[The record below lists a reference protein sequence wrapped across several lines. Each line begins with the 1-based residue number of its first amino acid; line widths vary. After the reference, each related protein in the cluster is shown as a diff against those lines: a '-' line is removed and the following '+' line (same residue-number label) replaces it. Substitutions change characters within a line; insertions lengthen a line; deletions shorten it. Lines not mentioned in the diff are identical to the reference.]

1 MSWRDCIQSAID
13 SGRISAAKGA
23 RAFET
28 FDEKFDE
35 AIADGATEGEAVLR
49 AADAAVEEIT
59 ELNKGKRWA
68 RINEMQRQHDIYQR
82 LMKATDPRRELER
95 IMVDTELSYETV
107 RGIAMANLD
116 RLLMKYK
123 PKKGGLHVP
132 TDGLDDIVYAA
143 YPDTAGRASREG
155 KELFDAIFEAQEV
168 LRKEANM
175 YGANIPENPNRRLAQ
190 THEQR
195 LVQAVTKET
204 WVEDHM
210 RTLDWDVMRFEG
222 KAISEAKREE
232 VLGRVYDGIVNDGA
246 GRGSPAQNQ
255 QPSLANRLARDRFL
269 YYKDADSYI
278 AMQKKYGRGNLYE
291 QTIGLID
298 HMSMEISLLKHF
310 GPSPDTTREFA
321 KRVGRER
328 AAQLNNARPV
338 GKRNVVNN
346 YDDYAR
352 EVFDEMYAIHT
363 RQIGSPDGNLMAQT
377 FSTLRTIAVSA
388 KLGGVFIPT
397 VFGDIAN
404 ARVARRMMNLPEVRV
419 IRSYFA
425 NFVPTKAKTQEA
437 IRAGII
443 FENGI
448 SLAFNRQRYFGALD
462 GPHWAR
468 RWSDIT
474 YRAGLAAHATQVGRN
489 AAGKEFMGVLASY
502 KDTSFDELP
511 FAPLLIENGIEAADW
526 DAFRATPL
534 YNFGGATWLRP
545 IDMWQAGDDTAK
557 KVAEKFQNAMQLY
570 IRTAIPEPTLRS
582 RVAMG
587 EAIPPNSFRGQ
598 LWRTMTSLVSFPVS
612 IYFNQLRRIAE
623 APRIRDK
630 LNYAARY
637 FAWMTAGGMFIT
649 QVKALAN
656 GQELYNMDP
665 TLAFEDFPRFADFY
679 GRAIINGGSLGIL
692 GDMVFN
698 NINLSN
704 SSRRP
709 GNPTEEYLRALHRLT
724 LDNVIDAGHAALYA
738 AGATSTQPDD
748 LELGSDLLRFMDAN
762 VPDLW
767 QTKLVL
773 QRAITDDL
781 FERADPAGWQRYQR
795 YLREHEE
802 GMWWAPGEDPQ
813 VPNFAT
819 AIGGE

>member
-13 SGRISAAKGA
+13 SGRISASKGA

-35 AIADGATEGEAVLR
+35 ALAEGATEGEAMLR
-49 AADAAVEEIT
+49 AADRAVEEIT

-68 RINEMQRQHDIYQR
+68 RISEMQRQHDIYQR
-82 LMKATDPRRELER
+82 LMNAADPRRELER
-95 IMVDTELSYETV
+95 LMVDTELSYETV

-132 TDGLDDIVYAA
+132 TDGLDDIVRAA
-143 YPDTAGRASREG
+143 YDEGGTPAGR
-155 KELFDAIFEAQEV
+155 ELFETIFEAQET

-175 YGANIPENPNRRLAQ
+175 YGATIPENKNRRLAQ
-190 THEQR
+190 THDQTK
-195 LVQAVTKET
+195 VQAVAREV

-210 RTLDWDVMRFEG
+210 RGLDWEIMRFEG
-222 KAISEAKREE
+222 KVIPEAQREE

-269 YYKDADSYI
+269 YYKNADSYI

-310 GPSPDTTREFA
+310 GPSPETAKEFA
-321 KRVGRER
+321 KRVGRDR
-328 AAQLNNARPV
+328 AAQLNNERPV
-338 GKRNVVNN
+338 GKRNVVQK

-377 FSTLRTIAVSA
+377 FSTLRTVAVSA

-404 ARVARRMMNLPEVRV
+404 ARVARRVMNLPEVKV

-425 NFVPTKAKTQEA
+425 NFVPTKANTQEA

-448 SLAFNRQRYFGALD
+448 SLAFNRQRYFGSLD

-489 AAGKEFMGVLASY
+489 AAGKEFMGVLAAH
-502 KDTSFDELP
+502 KDMSFDELP
-511 FAPLLIENGIEAADW
+511 FAPLLIENGIAREDW
-526 DAFRATPL
+526 NALRATPL
-534 YNFGGATWLRP
+534 YNYGGTTWLRP
-545 IDMWQAGDDTAK
+545 IDMWQAGDDAAK

-598 LWRTMTSLVSFPVS
+598 LWRTMTSLLSFPVS

-623 APRIRDK
+623 APRLRDK
-630 LNYAARY
+630 LKFGAMY
-637 FAWMTAGGMFIT
+637 FGWMTAGGMFIT
-649 QVKALAN
+649 QAKALLN
-656 GQELYNMDP
+656 GQELYDMDP
-665 TLAFEDFPRFADFY
+665 TNLWNDFPRFADFY
-679 GRAIINGGSLGIL
+679 GRSLVNGGSLGIL
-692 GDMVFN
+692 GDMIFN

-709 GNPTEEYLRALHRLT
+709 GNPSEEYLKSLHKLT
-724 LDNVIDAGHAALYA
+724 LDNMIDAGHAFLYDRGSITTPPDELE
-738 AGATSTQPDD
+738 AGRD
-748 LELGSDLLRFMDAN
+748 LMRFIDNN

-767 QTKLVL
+767 YAKLIL
-773 QRAITDDL
+773 QRALTDDL
-781 FERADPAGWQRYQR
+781 FERGDPAGWQRYQR
-795 YLREHEE
+795 YAQEHEE
-802 GMWWAPGEDPQ
+802 GMWWRPGEEPQ
-813 VPNFAT
+813 APNFAT
-819 AIGGE
+819 AIGDE

>member
-13 SGRISAAKGA
+13 SGRISAAKGG
-23 RAFET
+23 RAFEA
-28 FDEKFDE
+28 FDE
-35 AIADGATEGEAVLR
+35 AYDETIAGGATEGEAVMR
-49 AADAAVEEIT
+49 AADLAVERIT

-68 RINEMQRQHDIYQR
+68 RINEMQRQHEIYQR
-82 LMKATDPRRELER
+82 LMKAPDPRRELENL
-95 IMVDTELSYETV
+95 MNDADLSYDTV
-107 RGIAMANLD
+107 RGFAMANLD

-123 PKKGGLHVP
+123 PRKGGLHIP
-132 TDGLDDIVYAA
+132 TDGLDGIVRAA
-143 YPDTAGRASREG
+143 YKEG
-155 KELFDAIFEAQEV
+155 GTPEDKELFEAIFEAQEI

-175 YGANIPENPNRRLAQ
+175 YGASIPENPNRRLAQ
-190 THEQR
+190 THDQK
-195 LVQAVTKET
+195 LVQAVQKET

-210 RTLDWDVMRFEG
+210 RTLDWEIMRFEG
-222 KAISEAKREE
+222 KNIPVDKREE
-232 VLGRVYDGIVNDGA
+232 VLERVYDGIVNDGA
-246 GRGSPAQNQ
+246 GRGNPAQNQ
-255 QPSLANRLARDRFL
+255 QGSLATRLARDRFL

-310 GPSPDTTREFA
+310 GPSPDTAKEFA

-328 AAQLNNARPV
+328 AAEINNSRAP
-338 GKRNVVNN
+338 GKRTVVQK

-363 RQIGSPDGNLMAQT
+363 RKIGAPDGNLMAQT
-377 FSTLRTIAVSA
+377 FSTLRTLAVSA

-404 ARVARRMMNLPEVRV
+404 ARVARLVMNLPEVRV
-419 IRSYFA
+419 IRSYFG
-425 NFVPTKAKTQEA
+425 NFVPTKAKTEEA

-474 YRAGLAAHATQVGRN
+474 YRTGLAAHATQVGRN
-489 AAGKEFMGVLASY
+489 AAGKEFMGVLAQY
-502 KDTSFDELP
+502 KDTPFDDLA
-511 FAPLLIENGIEAADW
+511 FAPLLIENGITREDW
-526 DAFRATPL
+526 DTFRATPL
-534 YNFGGATWLRP
+534 YQFGGATWLRP
-545 IDMWQAGDDTAK
+545 IDMWSAGDDTAK

-570 IRTAIPEPTLRS
+570 IRTAVPEPTLRS

-587 EAIPPNSFRGQ
+587 EAWAPNAFRTQ
-598 LWRTMTSLVSFPVS
+598 VFRTMTSLLSFPVS
-612 IYFNQLRRIAE
+612 IYFNQLRRIAD
-623 APRIRDK
+623 APRLRDK
-630 LNYAARY
+630 LNYGARY

-649 QVKALAN
+649 QAKALAN

-665 TLAFEDFPRFADFY
+665 TLALEDFPRFADFY
-679 GRAIINGGSLGIL
+679 GRALLNGGSLGIL
-692 GDMVFN
+692 GDFVFN

-704 SSRRP
+704 SSYRP
-709 GNPTEEYLRALHRLT
+709 GNPTAEYLKTLHKLT
-724 LDNVIDAGHAALYA
+724 LDNMIDAGHALLYDR
-738 AGATSTQPDD
+738 GSIDTPPD
-748 LELGSDLLRFMDAN
+748 ELDVGRDTLRFLDAN

-767 QTKLVL
+767 YAKLIW
-773 QRAITDDL
+773 QRALTDDM

-795 YLREHEE
+795 YLQEHEE
-802 GMWWAPGEDPQ
+802 GMWWEPGEEPTA
-813 VPNFAT
+813 PNLET
-819 AIGGE
+819 AVSDE